1 MTVKEFKELL
11 DTPRSIAV
19 ISHQNPDGDAVGS
32 ALALQSILKKRRH
45 SVSVLLPNDAS
56 HTMSFLKGYSGV
68 IIGTHNM
75 EEARK
80 KIAAADLIIFADLNR
95 VKNRIGDLWHPVE
108 ENTTAKIALIDHHV
122 DETDLA
128 PDFLYTDNR
137 ASSTALLVYRLMT
150 DMDYEDTLDEEIA
163 YDLYVGMMTDTGN
176 FSYGFLTGEVF
187 ETIAELVK
195 TGMSP
200 NTAYDAIYNRESES
214 RMRLWGYAM
223 SEKMII
229 LRELNSAYITLTA
242 EELIRFKF
250 REGDTEG
257 LVNVPLSI
265 EGINNSAM
273 FTEREGVI
281 RISLRS
287 AADRGEDMNVFAR
300 EIFNGGGHRNASGAR
315 VKDSNMEMCVMRYI
329 EGLKNLAKNS
339 RG

>member
-1 MTVKEFKELL
+1 MTVREFKELL
-11 DTPRSIAV
+11 ESPRKIAV

-32 ALALQSILKKRRH
+32 ALAIQSVLRKKGH
-45 SVSVLLPNDAS
+45 DVTALLPNDAA
-56 HTMSFLKGYSGV
+56 HTMSFLKGYPDI
-68 IIGTHNM
+68 IIGTHDM
-75 EEARK
+75 EAARK
-80 KIAAADLIIFADLNR
+80 KIAEADIIIFADLNK

-108 ENTTAKIALIDHHV
+108 LNTTAKIALIDHHV
-122 DETDLA
+122 DETDLT
-128 PDFLYTDNR
+128 PDFLYTDNG
-137 ASSTALLVYRLMT
+137 ASSTSLLVYRLLT
-150 DMDYEDTLDEEIA
+150 DMDYEELIDEETA

-187 ETIAELVK
+187 ETIAYLMK

-200 NTAYDAIYNRESES
+200 NKAYDAIYNRESES

-229 LRELNSAYITLTA
+229 LRELNAAYITLST

-265 EGINNSAM
+265 EGINNSAL

-287 AADRGEDMNVFAR
+287 AAERGEDMNAFAR

-329 EGLKNLAKNS
+329 EGMKNLLKKGNK
-339 RG
+339 